1 MKAKD
6 ARIRLLSDI
15 VYSISYIK
23 MSAMEKIFKKKVEKL
38 RDEEVT
44 HLGKVKYLDAA
55 CVYFWAATPVI
66 LSIILFTIFSY
77 FGEALTAAK
86 VFTSLSLI
94 NMLIFPLNAYP
105 WVINGTME
113 GYVSLKRLQKMLDL
127 TVIDYQ
133 QVYEPTSTDDDCA
146 LLDTPSMYVKNINF
160 KVAKGDLVGIAGQV
174 GSGKSSLVQAIAGEI
189 DRTSGSLLMNDN
201 HDGLGLVTQEPWI
214 FNGTVRENIIF
225 GSAYNPEL
233 YRKIIEATAL
243 VDDIES
249 WPAGDLT
256 WLGERGTTI
265 SGGQKARIHLARQV
279 YQEKEIYLLDDIFAS
294 LDRRVASH
302 IYENVVMG
310 LLRDTTRVVVSHQ
323 IEFLR
328 DARIVYKIENGE
340 FIESGTPNEILGVSK
355 FASVV
360 PEEEFHATEGK
371 KKEEEAEDKADG
383 AVNARVY
390 HAYIKATGYPLF
402 IAIVF
407 FVVLMQLSKNLSDLM
422 IPMPQKLSFIQ
433 VFILIGVVNSVITLV
448 RAFSFAKGGLVA
460 SKRLHEKL
468 LDSVLSTFPSWF
480 HKTPPGRL
488 INRFSSDINEADDG
502 LPFILNIFMNDCVQ
516 LMGTVIIIS
525 YALPWF
531 IVIVIPLMPFYSSL
545 QFYYRHT
552 ARDLKRLA

>member
-1 MKAKD
+1 
-6 ARIRLLSDI
+6 
-15 VYSISYIK
+15 
-23 MSAMEKIFKKKVEKL
+23 
-38 RDEEVT
+38 
-44 HLGKVKYLDAA
+44 
-55 CVYFWAATPVI
+55 
-66 LSIILFTIFSY
+66 
-77 FGEALTAAK
+77 
-86 VFTSLSLI
+86 
-94 NMLIFPLNAYP
+94 
-105 WVINGTME
+105 
-113 GYVSLKRLQKMLDL
+113 
-127 TVIDYQ
+127 
-133 QVYEPTSTDDDCA
+133 
-146 LLDTPSMYVKNINF
+146 
-160 KVAKGDLVGIAGQV
+160 
-174 GSGKSSLVQAIAGEI
+174 
-189 DRTSGSLLMNDN
+189 
-201 HDGLGLVTQEPWI
+201 
-214 FNGTVRENIIF
+214 
-225 GSAYNPEL
+225 
-233 YRKIIEATAL
+233 
-243 VDDIES
+243 
-249 WPAGDLT
+249 
-256 WLGERGTTI
+256 
-265 SGGQKARIHLARQV
+265 
-279 YQEKEIYLLDDIFAS
+279 
-294 LDRRVASH
+294 
-302 IYENVVMG
+302 MG

-407 FVVLMQLSKNLSDLM
+407 FVVLMQLSKNLSDLFLTYWIHHDNENTTSSYYSSEKAKTFFSKDRM

-433 VFILIGVVNSVITLV
+433 VFILIGVFNSVITLV

-552 ARDLKRLA
+552 ARDLKRLAATSLSPIYQHFRCLIFCLTVAFNLLLSETITGASTIRALRKQNQEILKNAKLLEANQRVNFSMLAANSWLSYRLTIGIGGTVTAVVTLIGKLALYVYNCPF